1 MSSNDY
7 AACVSRNLVRTSLF
21 GYHEQ
26 ASFCSPPEGS
36 ASRGLERLPWANF
49 KAFPNFV
56 SDRDGRRLTG
66 RPDTPL
72 LPV

>member
-1 MSSNDY
+1 MSSNNY

-26 ASFCSPPEGS
+26 AFFRAPMGNS

-49 KAFPNFV
+49 KAFPNFG
-56 SDRDGRRLTG
+56 SAHDGHTLTRRQNTARL
-66 RPDTPL
+66 PL
-72 LPV
+72 

>member
-1 MSSNDY
+1 MSSNNY

-26 ASFCSPPEGS
+26 AFFRAPTENS

-49 KAFPNFV
+49 KSFPDFG
-56 SDRDGRRLTG
+56 SDHDGRTLTG
-66 RPDTPL
+66 RQDTAPL
-72 LPV
+72 PL